1 MHFFPTVLTART
13 LNILNKIKKD
23 KCLNDDSNMNTSW
36 Y

>member
-1 MHFFPTVLTART
+1 MHYYPYSTYSTYT
-13 LNILNKIKKD
+13 ILNKIKKD